1 MTNMPLKKQEFPF
14 KLASWLPTCYT
25 IYLIWLRHLLERLG
39 QDRTLSIWRD
49 VRQDYDDGFL
59 LQILGTGWNIDM
71 QAKGGEAE
79 QKIAALFSGYF
90 PDPIQGVSKI
100 SARQLVEEMPP
111 VKQIKQT
118 FQSLSVWKSMTA
130 YEALHLKFD
139 ARALLAESLIR
150 LHGKQG
156 ELIAYDVLRE
166 ERRITGGGRTGSV
179 AEFIS
184 DFISEPETPNLFTA
198 GLRVEWVQ
206 VSELE
211 VVLNVKECEWARY
224 FQERHPQVGYLLACS
239 TDEVAYRAFNK
250 DIRMQR
256 TATLMEG
263 GEVCD
268 FRIYTVSDNH
278 EGQ

>member
-1 MTNMPLKKQEFPF
+1 
-14 KLASWLPTCYT
+14 
-25 IYLIWLRHLLERLG
+25 
-39 QDRTLSIWRD
+39 
-49 VRQDYDDGFL
+49 
-59 LQILGTGWNIDM
+59 M

-79 QKIAALFSGYF
+79 QKIAALFSSYF

-130 YEALHLKFD
+130 YEVLHLKFD

-198 GLRVEWVQ
+198 GLRVDWVQ

-224 FQERHPQVGYLLACS
+224 FQERHPQVGYLMACS